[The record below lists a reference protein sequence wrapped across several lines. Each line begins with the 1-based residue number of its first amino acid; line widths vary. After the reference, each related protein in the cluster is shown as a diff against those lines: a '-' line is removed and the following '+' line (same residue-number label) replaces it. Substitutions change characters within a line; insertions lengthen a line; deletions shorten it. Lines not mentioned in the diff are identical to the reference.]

1 LLIRAFPSYWK
12 ILQKRKPYQLFPD
25 GSLTFFSPMLIF
37 FPMGAILCDL
47 GKVYRVPWAKY
58 QGDVAQAMLGTL
70 GKVPR

>member
-1 LLIRAFPSYWK
+1 M
-12 ILQKRKPYQLFPD
+12 RKPYQLFPD
-25 GSLTFFSPMLIF
+25 GSLTLFSLMLIF

-58 QGDVAQAMLGTL
+58 QGDVAQGMLGTL